1 MTSSAGR
8 AVQPLVDRDA
18 VLREVYRAHF
28 GELVLTARWL
38 LDERDLAEEVVQEAF
53 ARTYA
58 SWGRIRNRDDPFPY
72 VRRSVVNLARS
83 RLRRRGIERRT
94 APEPEPEVPSAETD
108 VVRAQE
114 QQLVAAAVSRLPR
127 RQRECIV
134 LRYVAEASV
143 AEIARELGVSDGAV
157 KQHLH
162 RAHEALGRALRDD
175 AEEVARP

>member
-1 MTSSAGR
+1 MTSGDRRSVQR
-8 AVQPLVDRDA
+8 ATDRDA

-38 LDERDLAEEVVQEAF
+38 LDEHGLAEEVVQEAF

-58 SWGRIRNRDDPFPY
+58 SWGRIRNREDPFPY

-83 RLRRRGIERRT
+83 RLRRRAIERRT
-94 APEPEPEVPSAETD
+94 APEPELDVPSAEVD
-108 VVRAQE
+108 VVRSHE
-114 QQLVAAAVSRLPR
+114 RQLVAAAVACLPR

-143 AEIARELGVSDGAV
+143 AEIAGELGISEGAV

-162 RAHEALGRALRDD
+162 RAHESLGRALHEDT
-175 AEEVARP
+175 EEVTRP

>member
-1 MTSSAGR
+1 MTSRSRGALQHV
-8 AVQPLVDRDA
+8 ADRDV

-38 LDERDLAEEVVQEAF
+38 LDEHGLAEEVVQEAF

-58 SWGRIRNRDDPFPY
+58 SWGRIRNRDDPLPY
-72 VRRSVVNLARS
+72 IRRSVVNLARS

-94 APEPEPEVPSAETD
+94 VSAPEPAVPSAEVD
-108 VVRAQE
+108 VVRAQDR
-114 QQLVAAAVSRLPR
+114 QLVAAAVARLPR

-143 AEIARELGVSDGAV
+143 AEIAAELGFSEGAV

-175 AEEVARP
+175 PEEVTRP